1 MFSLKNDYL
10 LEIFSKSNIKSE
22 FEYKKTEIID
32 EKDIYFQKSL
42 FRKLYTSPIGVIFIL
57 IAGYKLY
64 PRLLLK
70 IKNDIGIDKLS
81 LFNITNQYTGSSNKI
96 NQHQYN
102 KDMLNEIK
110 TKNTSGLQMEEYEEK
125 EASKTYTKKTMKE
138 GKTSTYYNKSS
149 DILPDSM
156 SKSKTLEKAVN
167 SLFSDYKKKEK
178 QGSDWEKILK
188 RLIFWMVFVFPFS
201 FVVFNSVF
209 DYFYYNYGLYLKYQ
223 PLVDSYSRYIK
234 DKHRKI

>member
-1 MFSLKNDYL
+1 MFSIKNDYL
-10 LEIFSKSNIKSE
+10 LEILSKSNIKSE

-32 EKDIYFQKSL
+32 EKDIYFQKRLYKS
-42 FRKLYTSPIGVIFIL
+42 LYTSPIGVITIL

-81 LFNITNQYTGSSNKI
+81 LFNITNQYSASPNKI

-156 SKSKTLEKAVN
+156 SRSRLFEKAAE
-167 SLFSDYKKKEK
+167 SLFSDFKKKEK
-178 QGSDWEKILK
+178 KGSDWEKLLK
-188 RLIFWMVFVFPFS
+188 RLIFFVVFVFPFG

-209 DYFYYNYGLYLKYQ
+209 DYFYYNYGLYIKYQ
-223 PLVDSYSRYIK
+223 PLVDSYSRYIE
-234 DKHRKI
+234 DKHRNK